1 MRLWGVAFRNHQDT
15 YYHWA
20 LGILTY
26 IITLC
31 YGKWYPGLKLH
42 TKAVDWIYRRS
53 LLVMS

>member
-20 LGILTY
+20 LGILTC

-31 YGKWYPGLKLH
+31 YCKWYPGLKLH
-42 TKAVDWIYRRS
+42 TKAVDWIYSRS